1 MGWVLRCRFP
11 DDEEVLTESFTSDFF
26 NREADSSSL
35 CPRCYLALQ
44 VAIVIKKYIT
54 FWYHSVQSTVEDRY
68 YLCETYPI
76 FSPFSD
82 LVIPSGQGQG
92 HSEAPVALSSTC
104 LEQKVFQLAETTYAG
119 ITKRK
124 CIVSPCLGAGLC
136 GQKPGLPLVG
146 HSWFQWPCY
155 RAQLS
160 PAPTWQHLRDCS
172 TADTGWGGGF
182 KQGRNNRGIP
192 GPKGRRTGG
201 LQAHSRNPLKPTWS
215 GSPPAAQA
223 VGITGIISVKSLI

>member
-1 MGWVLRCRFP
+1 MSKMLFGTTGGYC
-11 DDEEVLTESFTSDFF
+11 D
-26 NREADSSSL
+26 
-35 CPRCYLALQ
+35 
-44 VAIVIKKYIT
+44 KKIHHLLVP
-54 FWYHSVQSTVEDRY
+54 FSTVYCVEDHY

-92 HSEAPVALSSTC
+92 PSEAPVALSSTC

-136 GQKPGLPLVG
+136 GQKSGLPLVG
-146 HSWFQWPCY
+146 HSWFQWPCC

-160 PAPTWQHLRDCS
+160 PAPTRQHLRENRFQHRHS
-172 TADTGWGGGF
+172 RHRLRRLQARE
-182 KQGRNNRGIP
+182 KQQRDPR
-192 GPKGRRTGG
+192 PKEEEGRRS
-201 LQAHSRNPLKPTWS
+201 SRPTAGNPLQPHGAHLEQIPTC
-215 GSPPAAQA
+215 SPR
-223 VGITGIISVKSLI
+223 VGITGMISVKSLI